1 MLRSLCGHYPCPRI
15 CVRVCHCP
23 AGLARSRELL
33 GMYRNRRL
41 VLRSGLRPQGG
52 LPPERWPEV
61 EVISEA
67 RSYPRLPD
75 GRIIDPETG
84 RISEAR
90 EALRRLRSRVMTRAN
105 YYHYHAN
112 LTRSQACRL
121 SWAEWKQVKV
131 PATHNFGV
139 LNQPQ
144 RKKSSRFCPTHFEP
158 KSSLPYTRLLK
169 PWLAP
174 VFASVILAIISLVV
188 LLGGI
193 ASDWNFA
200 PGYEPPVIHT
210 WESR

>member
-1 MLRSLCGHYPCPRI
+1 MLTSLCGQRYCQHI
-15 CVRVCHCP
+15 CSRVCHCP
-23 AGLARSRELL
+23 AGLARSHELL

-41 VLRSGLRPQGG
+41 VSGPRAS
-52 LPPERWPEV
+52 PPAPLTPEYQAEV
-61 EVISEA
+61 EAPSE
-67 RSYPRLPD
+67 PRTPLS
-75 GRIIDPETG
+75 I
-84 RISEAR
+84 
-90 EALRRLRSRVMTRAN
+90 LRSRVMSRAN
-105 YYHYHAN
+105 WYHYHAS
-112 LTRSQACRL
+112 LSRSQACRL

-193 ASDWNFA
+193 ASDWDFA
-200 PGYEPPVIHT
+200 PGDESPQIFT